1 MRRFWRSACGMAAV
15 AAVLASGMA
24 GTARGQVAG
33 RRSGADL
40 RADRKGAAAAAAA
53 QAAGGGSGGGAAS
66 TGVPRL
72 GAIPH
77 GEGAGKAVMFRVWA
91 PDAREVGVLVGG
103 RGSHPKPMAPDPK
116 LPGHWF
122 LDGRTA
128 RAGDEYLFVI
138 DGHAK
143 RDPQARQVAGDQGVV
158 VDAKAYRWPAS
169 EAAWRTPKL
178 EDMVMYELH
187 LGTFAG
193 GLPGNG
199 GALARAQKGLPY
211 LAKLGIN
218 AIQLMPVNEFM
229 GDRSW
234 GYNPSDVYAIER
246 AYGTPDEFRD
256 FVAAAHAEGMA
267 VTVDI
272 VHNHWGPDDLA
283 TWKFMGGWGE
293 DEGGIY
299 FYEDEA
305 RAHTEWGPRPN
316 FGRAEVRQFVQGSV
330 RMFLEEYHVDGFRWD
345 SVWNI
350 RYTPGHGAEPNPE
363 GEQMLREINGWMAE
377 AFPRAVRVAEDHA
390 YDGAGVGFQGQWNSA
405 YQSMLSEFLSK
416 DDRSKDVRAFAGV
429 LQGLKRGWVQ
439 FAECHDSAGD
449 LNNHHRLPRMIDP
462 GNPESARAKGLSL
475 LGNALAMT
483 MPGTPM
489 MLQGMEMH
497 ETADFAA
504 ETDLPWQKARGARR
518 GLVAATADLI
528 GLRRNREGYTAG
540 LNGEDTKIL
549 QADNKKKVLVFA
561 RRDAAAGGG
570 GGVTVVAMNFS
581 GEALKG
587 YPMRLPRGAAGNVPI
602 WHCHFNS
609 GLKAY
614 DESFGGQGAVPG
626 EAFQLASKQRA
637 LAVDLAPWS
646 MQIYS
651 PKGPATAKV
660 KMAAWAEPGE
670 GSEYDVQGLLD
681 DWEEG
686 PEAVRAATE
695 EYIEEIVAPYPYRM
709 MPLP

>member
-1 MRRFWRSACGMAAV
+1 MV
-15 AAVLASGMA
+15 V
-24 GTARGQVAG
+24 
-33 RRSGADL
+33 
-40 RADRKGAAAAAAA
+40 
-53 QAAGGGSGGGAAS
+53 
-66 TGVPRL
+66 
-72 GAIPH
+72 
-77 GEGAGKAVMFRVWA
+77 
-91 PDAREVGVLVGG
+91 
-103 RGSHPKPMAPDPK
+103 DPK
-116 LPGHWF
+116 GY
-122 LDGRTA
+122 A
-128 RAGDEYLFVI
+128 
-138 DGHAK
+138 
-143 RDPQARQVAGDQGVV
+143 
-158 VDAKAYRWPAS
+158 WPAT
-169 EAAWRTPKL
+169 EASWRTPKL

-187 LGTFAG
+187 PGTFAG
-193 GLPGNG
+193 GLPGHG
-199 GALARAQKGLPY
+199 GALTKAIKLLPY
-211 LAKLGIN
+211 LQKLGVN
-218 AIQLMPVNEFM
+218 AIQLMPVNEFS

-256 FVAAAHAEGMA
+256 FVAAAHAAGMA

-283 TWKFMGGWGE
+283 TWQFVGGGV
-293 DEGGIY
+293 DRGGGY
-299 FYEDEA
+299 FYEDEE

-316 FGRAEVRQFVQGSV
+316 FGREEVRQFVHGSV

-350 RYTPGHGAEPNPE
+350 RYTPGHGAAPNPE

-377 AFPRAVRVAEDHA
+377 AWPRAVRIAEDHA

-405 YQSMLSEFLSK
+405 YQSVLSEFLSK
-416 DDRSKDVRAFAGV
+416 PDAAKDVGMLAGTLKG
-429 LQGLKRGWVQ
+429 LQRGWVQ

-483 MPGTPM
+483 AVGTPM

-504 ETDLPWQKARGARR
+504 EADLPWQKARGDRR

-528 GLRRNREGYTAG
+528 ALRRNTRGYTAG
-540 LNGEDTKIL
+540 LNGEETHIL
-549 QADNKKKVLVFA
+549 QVDNKKKVLVFA
-561 RRDAAAGGG
+561 RKEAGSGG
-570 GGVTVVAMNFS
+570 NAGTTVVAMNFS
-581 GEALKG
+581 GETQMG
-587 YPMRLPRGAAGNVPI
+587 YPMRLPRGAAGNVPV
-602 WHCHFNS
+602 WHCHYNS

-614 DESFGGQGAVPG
+614 DAGFGGQGATPG

-646 MQIYS
+646 MQVYS
-651 PKGPATAKV
+651 AKGPPTAKV

-670 GSEYDVQGLLD
+670 GMDYDARDLLD

-695 EYIEEIVAPYPYRM
+695 EYIEEKVAPYPYRM
-709 MPLP
+709 LPLP